1 MLILY
6 CFLSQVQEANDK
18 ATISH
23 LEAEVERLRRA
34 LKVAEEAHVE
44 NQKVVGT
51 LEKEVE
57 LWKTA
62 YRDLGKTMSDMLKVG
77 STGTAANPLA
87 T

>member
-1 MLILY
+1 MCCVLF
-6 CFLSQVQEANDK
+6 CQVQEANDK
-18 ATISH
+18 ATICH
-23 LEAEVERLRRA
+23 LEAEVERLRKV
-34 LKVAEEAHVE
+34 LKASEDAQVE

-77 STGTAANPLA
+77 GNGVAAKA
-87 T
+87 ASS